1 MITVKITHAVSIGM
15 SAKTT
20 PQYLFENAEKY
31 PDEAAISSK
40 DADGNWDTTTWSQF
54 TDYTMGVAKA
64 LMSNGFEEGDKLS
77 IYSYNRKEWYSAYSA
92 ANMCNGAAVGVY
104 HTCSTEEVE
113 WVVGNS
119 DSKIVF
125 VGNNPMDG
133 GDTSKMCSHRLHEA
147 LSNLD
152 KGEVVVVM
160 DGVDMPDHP
169 KATSWADF
177 ISSGSG
183 VDDSQVMERVENIQ
197 PEDTASLIYTSG
209 TTGNPKGVE
218 LTHDNFEA
226 EIEGCSAIF
235 KFSQGDG
242 YVSWLPCAHVF
253 GQLADNHIWIR
264 DVMHMRVVSSP
275 LESIDYAKEVQPALF
290 IGVPRIYEKV
300 YSNLKSKLE
309 GKEFLLKV
317 PIINGILKKKIKPQ
331 IGMENCTYA
340 VTGAAPIN
348 PDILK
353 LFHAIGV
360 PLYEGYGMTE
370 TTAGAT
376 LGSKKGN
383 KMGTV
388 GKTFV
393 GELRIDNPNEK
404 GEGEIQFRG
413 RHIMKGYYN
422 NAEATAET
430 MTEDGWLKSGDLGKK
445 DSQGYVS
452 VTGRIKEIYVSSAG
466 KNIAPLVIE
475 ETMKSIPIV
484 SQCMLIGDNRK
495 YCSALFT
502 LDVGAILRDKHG
514 IDGAKVPKD
523 PAEQLAK
530 LKELGHDLSDYTESQ
545 EIFDEVQG
553 HVDRLNGQF
562 SNPEQLKKFTIL
574 PRDLSVDHGELT
586 PTLKIRRI
594 QIRENWADEIEAMYS
609 GA

>member
-1 MITVKITHAVSIGM
+1 M

-20 PQYLFENAEKY
+20 PEYLIENAEKY
-31 PDEAAISSK
+31 PNEAAISSK
-40 DADGNWDTTTWSQF
+40 DENGNWDTTTWSEF
-54 TDYTMGVAKA
+54 KDDVVALSKA
-64 LMSNGFEEGDKLS
+64 LIANGFGPGDKLS

-104 HTCSTEEVE
+104 HTCSPEEVE

-119 DSKIVF
+119 DSKVVF

-133 GDTSKMCSHRLHEA
+133 GDEGKMCSHRLNEA
-147 LSNLD
+147 LPSLD
-152 KGEVVVVM
+152 KVEVVVVM

-169 KATSWADF
+169 KSISWSDF
-177 ISSGSG
+177 LDSGSG
-183 VDDSQVMERVENIQ
+183 IEDSQVLERASSIK
-197 PEDTASLIYTSG
+197 PDDTASLIYTSG

-226 EIEGCSAIF
+226 EIAGVSAIA
-235 KFSQGDG
+235 KFDQGDG

-264 DVMHMRVVSSP
+264 DAMHMRVVGNP
-275 LESIDYAKEVQPALF
+275 LESIDYAKEVEPSLF

-300 YSNLKSKLE
+300 YSNLVAGLGSKVKWLSIPV
-309 GKEFLLKV
+309 LKGV
-317 PIINGILKKKIKPQ
+317 VRKAAKKKIGFSNLK
-331 IGMENCTYA
+331 YA
-340 VTGAAPIN
+340 ITGAAPIN
-348 PDILK
+348 ADILHLFQK
-353 LFHAIGV
+353 LDI
-360 PLYEGYGMTE
+360 PLFEGYGMTE

-376 LGSKKGN
+376 IGYPGN
-383 KMGTV
+383 NKIGTV
-388 GKTFV
+388 GKAFV
-393 GELRIDNPNEK
+393 GDIRIDNPNET
-404 GEGEIQFRG
+404 GDGEIQFRG

-422 NAEATAET
+422 NPEATAET
-430 MTEDGWLKSGDLGKK
+430 MTEDGWLKSGDLGRE
-445 DSQGYVS
+445 DSEGYIS

-475 ETMKSIPIV
+475 ETMKSIPLV

-514 IDGAKVPKD
+514 MDGAKVPKD
-523 PAEQLAK
+523 PNEQLAK
-530 LKELGHDLSDYTESQ
+530 LKEFGHELSEYTDSPEIHAELQ
-545 EIFDEVQG
+545 E

-594 QIRENWADEIEAMYS
+594 QIRENWASEIEAMY
-609 GA
+609 